1 MPFIY
6 FIILQNLPIG
16 KKMKKHSTITFV
28 SLTLFLSFNSYS
40 QEIDLS
46 LLKNLSPDQIEIAKS
61 QLEKSNFTEKPQPV
75 VKESTEKIST
85 SSDINESN
93 TSGDINESNTSSDI
107 NESDIKKYG
116 YNYFSSIPTTISAVG
131 DLPLPNEYRISLNDQ
146 FTIILS
152 GTKEAIFDL
161 NVNLDG
167 SILFPKLGPI
177 SVVGETFQEVKTKL
191 KNLIQQSYIGV
202 EIDLSLKNLSA
213 KKITIVGAV
222 KTPGTYLVNPF
233 STISSALGYSGGI
246 SEIGT
251 LRNIRLIRTNGK
263 TYSFDLYKL
272 LISGSRS
279 DDITIESGDVIIVD
293 PAQQFINITG
303 EVKRPAIYETRE
315 GETLDDLIK
324 FALGFTQTANKSN
337 INMKILDIQSS
348 SIRNINVSKLESGL
362 ANVLSVNVNPY
373 VNKNIASVSISGA
386 IKEPGFYPIT
396 INENLEGVINKL
408 EFIDV
413 YPWLGVLEQ
422 FDDENLVKS
431 VTLFSLKDA
440 NTYRSV
446 KVLPNSRLF
455 FANINS
461 REFSEVSDY
470 ARGLIADYNL
480 RIHHKQGIYTLP
492 VFGRFDVKSFIKYLG
507 LDMSDVEDE
516 ATYISPLDSIVIKDN
531 YKNMQFIAKKYNNV
545 SFRSPVND
553 LIRVTIEGA
562 VNFPGTYTMKS
573 DSVVADLYELIGG
586 FKSEAFYEGIIF
598 TRQAIR
604 DRQIQAIQKSKED
617 LNRAL
622 LINKQKGE
630 NISDTNIMR
639 ALSVSI
645 DSENLGRIAG
655 DFSPQSLSSS
665 KTILLDGDT
674 FIVPRNP
681 NVINVLGEVL
691 NPIAFE
697 YTKRITIRS
706 AIENSGGYR
715 DYADKRKV
723 YVIKANG
730 LIERVDKNIFTG
742 NVALEPG
749 DTIVVP
755 RKIITN
761 NPVIE
766 ALLPITS
773 ILSDLAFSAAALDN
787 LSSN

>member
-1 MPFIY
+1 
-6 FIILQNLPIG
+6 
-16 KKMKKHSTITFV
+16 MKKNSTISLI
-28 SLTLFLSFNSYS
+28 SLTLLLSFNSYS
-40 QEIDLS
+40 QEIDPS
-46 LLKNLSPDQIEIAKS
+46 FLKNLSPDQIEIAKS
-61 QLEKSNFTEKPQPV
+61 QLEKSNFAEKPQPV
-75 VKESTEKIST
+75 VKESTKKINP
-85 SSDINESN
+85 SSDINK
-93 TSGDINESNTSSDI
+93 SD
-107 NESDIKKYG
+107 NKKYG
-116 YNYFSSIPTTISAVG
+116 YNYFSSTPTTISAVG
-131 DLPLPNEYRISLNDQ
+131 DLPLPNEYKISLNDQ

-191 KNLIQQSYIGV
+191 KNLIKQSYIGV
-202 EIDLSLKNLSA
+202 QIDVSLKSLSA

-233 STISSALGYSGGI
+233 STISSSLGYSGGI

-251 LRNIRLIRTNGK
+251 LRNIRLIRTNGE
-263 TYSFDLYKL
+263 TYFFDLYKL
-272 LISGSRS
+272 LISGNRS
-279 DDITIESGDVIIVD
+279 DDITIESGDVIIID

-303 EVKRPAIYETRE
+303 QVKRPAIYEIRE
-315 GETLDDLIK
+315 GETLDDLII
-324 FALGFTQTANKSN
+324 FALGFTQIANKSSLN
-337 INMKILDIQSS
+337 LRMLDIQSS

-373 VNKNIASVSISGA
+373 VNKNIASVSVSGA

-396 INENLEGVINKL
+396 INENLEVIINKL

-431 VTLFSLKDA
+431 VTLFNLQDA

-461 REFSEVSDY
+461 REYSGVSNL
-470 ARGLIADYNL
+470 ARGLIADYDL
-480 RIHHKQGIYTLP
+480 RINHKQGTYTLP
-492 VFGRFDVKSFIKYLG
+492 VFGRFDVKSFIDYLG

-531 YKNMQFIAKKYNNV
+531 YKNMQFIAKKYNTV

-553 LIRVTIEGA
+553 LIRVTIKGA
-562 VNFPGTYTMKS
+562 VDFPGTYTMKS
-573 DSVVADLYELIGG
+573 DSVVADLYELIGE
-586 FKSEAFYEGIIF
+586 FKSEAFLEGIIF
-598 TRQAIR
+598 TRQSIR
-604 DRQIQAIQKSKED
+604 DRQRESIQKSKED
-617 LNRAL
+617 LNKVL
-622 LINKQKGE
+622 LASSQKGE
-630 NISDTNIMR
+630 NIGDINIIR
-639 ALSVSI
+639 ALSESI
-645 DSENLGRIAG
+645 EPENLGRIAG
-655 DFSPQSLSSS
+655 DFSPQSLSSN
-665 KTILLDGDT
+665 KTILLDGDSI
-674 FIVPRNP
+674 IVPKSP

-697 YTKRITIRS
+697 YNKRITIRS
-706 AIENSGGYR
+706 AIENSGGYQ

-730 LIERVDKNIFTG
+730 LVERVNRNIFTR
-742 NVALEPG
+742 NIKLEPG

-761 NPVIE
+761 NPGIE
-766 ALLPITS
+766 ALLPVTQ
-773 ILSDLAFSAAALDN
+773 ILSDLAFSAAALEN